1 MVNRTYMQSYT
12 SFYIYIHT
20 YIHHYVPIISP
31 WHPTIPCQEEEIH
44 EPCEASGILAAFDS
58 LQAEA
63 GIMAE
68 VMGKRG
74 TKWWDLLD
82 PHFGWT
88 WSWNPSW
95 NLSWTMMNYDEL
107 WTWSTFKGGNMPGN
121 IQFWIRIIL
130 NDRCNSHPQ
139 AGGELDSWRSKVT
152 MAYIMVK
159 RRGKAKIRLRLM
171 PPIWGPKLWP
181 HV

>member
-1 MVNRTYMQSYT
+1 MYPLYHHDIPPFPARKRRST
-12 SFYIYIHT
+12 SHARHPASWQPSTPCKLRRGSWRRWWENVARNGGIFWIHT
-20 YIHHYVPIISP
+20 LDGHDP
-31 WHPTIPCQEEEIH
+31 EIH
-44 EPCEASGILAAFDS
+44 PEIYHEL
-58 LQAEA
+58 
-63 GIMAE
+63 
-68 VMGKRG
+68 
-74 TKWWDLLD
+74 W
-82 PHFGWT
+82 
-88 WSWNPSW
+88 
-95 NLSWTMMNYDEL
+95 WTMMNYDEL

>member
-1 MVNRTYMQSYT
+1 MYPLYHHDIPPFPARKRRST
-12 SFYIYIHT
+12 SHAR
-20 YIHHYVPIISP
+20 
-31 WHPTIPCQEEEIH
+31 HPASWQPSTPCKLRRG
-44 EPCEASGILAAFDS
+44 SWR
-58 LQAEA
+58 
-63 GIMAE
+63 E